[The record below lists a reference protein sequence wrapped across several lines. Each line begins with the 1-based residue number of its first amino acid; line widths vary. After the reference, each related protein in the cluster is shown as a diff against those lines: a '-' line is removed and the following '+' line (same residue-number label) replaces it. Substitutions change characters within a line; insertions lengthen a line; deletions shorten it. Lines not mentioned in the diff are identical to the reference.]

1 MALTCL
7 KARAIAS
14 TGQRIQRLPRCVV
27 RAQADSSSTTVN
39 FKVHRHVE
47 FGQSLLLVGSAPE
60 LGSWDAKHALE
71 LNWGEGDNW
80 SASAALPVGSS
91 LEYKYIIKRRDGLD
105 WCPGQNKAIALP
117 SAASV
122 EVTDTWENTHGT
134 VVALKPLEVA
144 PAVEEA
150 PIAPAALP
158 VAEGEA
164 PLVAEATPHLPE
176 TNLSLIVPQL
186 TAGSCDTL
194 EAATAVST
202 VENLHVPELEKNGV
216 PTPAVLAAQHQQPP
230 GLLANNIVQG
240 VPLGA
245 VAVTSDPITQYEEA
259 DKYQVVEV
267 GSTEKAVL
275 TAGLGRQSASSSSS
289 AGASATAKSMD
300 KMTMAELRSEV
311 KRRGM
316 SPLGNRRELLTRLQ
330 NAGVL

>member
-1 MALTCL
+1 MALTSL
-7 KARAIAS
+7 KVRAMPGTVLR
-14 TGQRIQRLPRCVV
+14 TGRLPRCVV
-27 RAQADSSSTTVN
+27 RVQADLSSTTVN

-60 LGSWDAKHALE
+60 LGSWDAKQALE

-80 SASAALPVGSS
+80 STSATLPVGSS
-91 LEYKYIIKRRDGLD
+91 IEYKYIIRRRDALD
-105 WCPGQNKAIALP
+105 WCPGQNKAFALP

-122 EVTDTWENTHGT
+122 EVTDSWENPHGT

-150 PIAPAALP
+150 PVAAAPLP
-158 VAEGEA
+158 VAEVEA
-164 PLVAEATPHLPE
+164 PLVAEVTLPLPR
-176 TNLSLIVPQL
+176 TDVAPILPQL
-186 TAGSCDTL
+186 TVRNSDIL

-245 VAVTSDPITQYEEA
+245 IAVASDPITQYEEA

-267 GSTEKAVL
+267 GSAEKAAS
-275 TAGLGRQSASSSSS
+275 TAGLGTQSSSSS
-289 AGASATAKSMD
+289 AGATVTAKSLD
-300 KMTMAELRSEV
+300 KLTMAELRSEV